1 MGVYGCVFWLLV
13 RVKKKGRKNGAKT
26 VIPNHR
32 FSWPQRAKPSRL
44 WAMWPRSPLFSSFF
58 LYSGLGLQP
67 KPVSA
72 HPYVRFPGSS
82 LTRHKTPYILHLQ
95 LNLNIKLFF
104 YTSFKRPPTGSII
117 TLSSDTSLYS
127 SLISVRYPSSVRM
140 LITLSIQKRA
150 SLHVD

>member
-44 WAMWPRSPLFSSFF
+44 WAMWPRSPHFFF
-58 LYSGLGLQP
+58 L
-67 KPVSA
+67 
-72 HPYVRFPGSS
+72 FPLLWLTAKTRIRTPLCPFSRSS
-82 LTRHKTPYILHLQ
+82 LTRHKTPYIY
-95 LNLNIKLFF
+95 NSISISNFSF
-104 YTSFKRPPTGSII
+104 STSFKRPPTGSIT

-127 SLISVRYPSSVRM
+127 SLTSVRYPSSVRM
-140 LITLSIQKRA
+140 FITLSVQKRA